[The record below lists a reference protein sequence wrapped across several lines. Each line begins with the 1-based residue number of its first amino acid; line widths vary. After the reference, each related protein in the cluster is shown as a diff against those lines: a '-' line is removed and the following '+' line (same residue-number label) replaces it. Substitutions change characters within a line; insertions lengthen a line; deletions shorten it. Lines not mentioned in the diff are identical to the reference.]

1 MEVKEMKKTTAA
13 NLLKVKRETEDEL
26 RSLRA
31 ALAAHQLSQ
40 VRKIR
45 AAKKTIARIKT
56 FLNQAK

>member
-1 MEVKEMKKTTAA
+1 MEVKEMKIATAEA
-13 NLLKVKRETEDEL
+13 LNKARREAQDEL

-31 ALAAHQLSQ
+31 AMSSHQLSK

-45 AAKKTIARIKT
+45 SIKKTIARIKT